1 MMAILKHR
9 DLWKST
15 TKLAD
20 KKGKWICGNGL
31 MKGSQAYPEHFGY
44 SVACELKHAFT
55 QLSTIDKIKA
65 PVIAK
70 LRKQRQLDETGL
82 Y

>member
-1 MMAILKHR
+1 MAILKER
-9 DLWKST
+9 ELWQTS
-15 TKLAD
+15 TKLAE

-31 MKGSQAYPEHFGY
+31 MKGSQAYPKHFGF

-55 QLSTIDKIKA
+55 MLNTIDKIRE

-70 LRKQRQLDETGL
+70 LMRQRHQIETGL
-82 Y
+82 